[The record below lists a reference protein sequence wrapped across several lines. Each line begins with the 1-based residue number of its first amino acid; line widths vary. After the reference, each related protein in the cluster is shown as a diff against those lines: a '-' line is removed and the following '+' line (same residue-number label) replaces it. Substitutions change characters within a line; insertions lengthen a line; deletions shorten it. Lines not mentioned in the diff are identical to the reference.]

1 MCEVPDSFMT
11 CVGRVPTRGL
21 APVFAPIR
29 IPLAAIH
36 LESVKIYVEFISDWL
51 ELKRWKFVCMCG
63 GEEEEEEEEDD
74 DDEKEEEDEEKE
86 EEEDTLLNISKP
98 ATLS

>member
-63 GEEEEEEEEDD
+63 GEEEEEEEE
-74 DDEKEEEDEEKE
+74 EAGVGGGGE
-86 EEEDTLLNISKP
+86 EEEEEGGDKREDSIL
-98 ATLS
+98 A